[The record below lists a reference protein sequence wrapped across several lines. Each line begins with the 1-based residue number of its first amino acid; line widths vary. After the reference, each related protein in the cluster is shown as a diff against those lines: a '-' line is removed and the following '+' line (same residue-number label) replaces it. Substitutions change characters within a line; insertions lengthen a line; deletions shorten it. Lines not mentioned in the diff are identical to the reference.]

1 LLRPDRYVFAT
12 AQTTDEMKHWN
23 LSLALTQTHPQ
34 SPDTHTKPTT
44 LQESTA

>member
-12 AQTTDEMKHWN
+12 ANSVEAMTNWD
-23 LSLALTQTHPQ
+23 LPLALTQTHPQ
-34 SPDTHTKPTT
+34 SPDTHTKPIT